1 MSSTTDNARKI
12 IVTQALPYANASLH
26 LGHILEAVQTDIWS
40 RFQNKSGNECLFFCA
55 DDTHGTP
62 VMLKAKELG
71 KSPEDLIKEVQRD
84 HEETYKLYDINF
96 TNYHT
101 THSDENKKYSEQIY
115 LKAKE
120 NDLIT
125 RRTINQLYDVSESMF
140 LSDRFVKGT
149 CPKCGSTD
157 QYGDGCTKCG
167 ATYHVSELKNPVSAI
182 SGTKPVNKESEHIFF
197 DLPKKLDTL
206 KEFLATANLQKPITN
221 KLSEWVNDDLQQWDI
236 SRDAPYFGF
245 KIPEEDNKYFY
256 VWLDAPIGY
265 IASID
270 NWATRNNKD
279 MDLLWSAN
287 SNYEI
292 YHFIGKDIS
301 YFHGL
306 FWPALLSASDLR
318 LPDGIFVHGFLTI
331 NGEKMSKS
339 KGTGILAKEFAKLCD
354 PETLRYYFAAKL
366 NDKVEDID
374 LNFEDYV
381 QRINSDLVGKY
392 LNIASRCSS
401 FIEKNSNELSDTFDN
416 DLLEEAIKQKENIKE
431 CFESRN
437 YSKAIR
443 LIMDI
448 ADLTNKY
455 INDNTPWKKDTKEA
469 AHIATTAL
477 NVFNILTIYLSPII
491 PNITK
496 GAFKFLNQ
504 DSQSFND
511 VELLL
516 KNKINKYKPLL
527 KRLEPITIP
536 EEIPMSDEEN
546 YINIDQFAEI
556 DLRVAEIK
564 AASHVDGADKLLQL
578 TLDVGDLGERNVFA
592 GIKKA
597 YDPESLVGKM
607 VILVSNLA
615 PRKMKFGLSEGMVLA
630 SSDDEG
636 IYLISPD
643 SGATPGLR
651 VK

>member
-120 NDLIT
+120 SDLIT
-125 RRTINQLYDVSESMF
+125 RKTINQLYDESESMF

-149 CPKCGSTD
+149 CPKCGATD

-167 ATYHVSELKNPVSAI
+167 ATYDVSELKNPVSAI

-339 KGTGILAKEFAKLCD
+339 KGTGILAKEFAELCD

-401 FIEKNSNELSDTFDN
+401 FIEKNSNELSDSFDN

-527 KRLEPITIP
+527 KRLEPIIIP
-536 EEIPMSDEEN
+536 EEKPMSDEEN

>member
-1 MSSTTDNARKI
+1 MSSTTNKTRKI

-71 KSPEDLIKEVQRD
+71 ISPEDLIKDVQRD

-101 THSDENKKYSEQIY
+101 THSDENKKYSEKIY

-120 NDLIT
+120 NNLIT
-125 RRTINQLYDVSESMF
+125 RKTINQLFDEAESMF

-149 CPKCGSTD
+149 CPKCEASD

-167 ATYHVSELKNPVSAI
+167 ATYDVSELKDPVSAI
-182 SGTKPVNKESEHIFF
+182 SGTKPINKESEHVFF
-197 DLPKKLDTL
+197 DLPKKLDVL
-206 KEFLATANLQKPITN
+206 KNFLASADLQKPITN
-221 KLSEWVNDDLQQWDI
+221 KLSEWLNDDLHQWDI

-245 KIPEEDNKYFY
+245 KIPEEEDKYFY

-270 NWATRNNKD
+270 NWATKNNKD
-279 MDLLWSAN
+279 MDSLWSAD
-287 SNYEI
+287 SDYEI

-306 FWPALLSASDLR
+306 FWPALLSGSDLK
-318 LPDGIFVHGFLTI
+318 LPNGIYVHGFLTI

-339 KGTGILAKEFAKLCD
+339 KGTGILAKEFADLCD

-381 QRINSDLVGKY
+381 KRINSDLVGKY

-401 FIEKNSNELSDTFDN
+401 FIEKNSNALSSTFDN
-416 DLLEEAIKQKENIKE
+416 ELIEKAINQKEAIEA

-437 YSKAIR
+437 YSKAVR

-455 INDNTPWKKDTKEA
+455 INDNTPWKKDIDEA
-469 AHIATTAL
+469 AQIATTAL
-477 NVFNILTIYLSPII
+477 NVFNILSIYLSPII

-496 GAFKFLNQ
+496 EAFKFLNQ
-504 DSQSFND
+504 EKQSFND
-511 VELLL
+511 IELYL
-516 KNKINKYKPLL
+516 KNNINKYKPLL
-527 KRLEPITIP
+527 KRLEPIVIP
-536 EEIPMSDEEN
+536 EENPMSEEEN
-546 YINIDQFAEI
+546 YINIDQFADI
-556 DLRVAEIK
+556 DLRVAKIK
-564 AASHVDGADKLLQL
+564 NASHVDGADKLLQL

-597 YDPESLVGKM
+597 YDPESIVGKM

-615 PRKMKFGLSEGMVLA
+615 PRQMKFGLSEGMVLA

>member
-125 RRTINQLYDVSESMF
+125 RRTINQLYDESESMF

-149 CPKCGSTD
+149 CPKCGATD

-167 ATYHVSELKNPVSAI
+167 ATYDVSELKNPVSVI
-182 SGTKPVNKESEHIFF
+182 SGTQPVNKESEHIFF

-516 KNKINKYKPLL
+516 KNKINKYIPLL
-527 KRLEPITIP
+527 KRLEPIIIP
-536 EEIPMSDEEN
+536 EEKPMSDEEN

>member
-1 MSSTTDNARKI
+1 MSSTTNKTRKI

-71 KSPEDLIKEVQRD
+71 ISPEDLIKDVQKD

-101 THSDENKKYSEQIY
+101 THSDENKKYSEKIY

-120 NDLIT
+120 NKLIT
-125 RRTINQLYDVSESMF
+125 RKTINQLFDEAESMF

-149 CPKCGSTD
+149 CPKCGASD

-167 ATYHVSELKNPVSAI
+167 ATYDVGELKDPVSAI
-182 SGTKPVNKESEHIFF
+182 SGTKPINKESEHVFF
-197 DLPKKLDTL
+197 DLPKKLDVL
-206 KEFLATANLQKPITN
+206 KNFLASADLQKPITN
-221 KLSEWVNDDLQQWDI
+221 KLNEWLNDDLHQWDI

-245 KIPEEDNKYFY
+245 KIPEEEDKYFY

-270 NWATRNNKD
+270 NWATKNNKD
-279 MDLLWSAN
+279 MDSLWSAD
-287 SNYEI
+287 SDYEI

-306 FWPALLSASDLR
+306 FWPALLSGSDLK
-318 LPDGIFVHGFLTI
+318 LPNGIYVHGFLTI

-339 KGTGILAKEFAKLCD
+339 KGTGILAKEFAELCD

-401 FIEKNSNELSDTFDN
+401 FIEKNSNALSSTFDN
-416 DLLEEAIKQKENIKE
+416 ELIEKAINQKEAIEA

-437 YSKAIR
+437 YSKAVR

-455 INDNTPWKKDTKEA
+455 INDNTPWKKDIDEA
-469 AHIATTAL
+469 AQIATTAL
-477 NVFNILTIYLSPII
+477 NVFNILSIYLSPII
-491 PNITK
+491 PNITSE
-496 GAFKFLNQ
+496 AFKFLNQ
-504 DSQSFND
+504 EKQSFND
-511 VELLL
+511 IELYL
-516 KNKINKYKPLL
+516 KNNINKYKPLL
-527 KRLEPITIP
+527 KRLEPIVIP
-536 EEIPMSDEEN
+536 EENPMSEEEN
-546 YINIDQFAEI
+546 YINIDQFADI
-556 DLRVAEIK
+556 DLRVAKIK
-564 AASHVDGADKLLQL
+564 NASHVDGADKLLQL

-597 YDPESLVGKM
+597 YDPESIVGKM

-615 PRKMKFGLSEGMVLA
+615 PRQMKFGLSEGMVLA

>member
-120 NDLIT
+120 SDLIT
-125 RRTINQLYDVSESMF
+125 RKTIDQLYDESESMF

-149 CPKCGSTD
+149 CPKCGATD

-167 ATYHVSELKNPVSAI
+167 ATYDVSELKNPVSAI

-381 QRINSDLVGKY
+381 QRINSDIVGKY

-416 DLLEEAIKQKENIKE
+416 DLLEKAIKQKENIKE

-455 INDNTPWKKDTKEA
+455 INDNTPWKKDTKDA

-527 KRLEPITIP
+527 KRLEPIIIP
-536 EEIPMSDEEN
+536 EEKPMSDEEN